1 MNIKIKPIVLLMT
14 PLVIGL
20 ASVPLAISSEES
32 SSHQH
37 QELKSQSKGSVWLIV
52 VGGVNSRPPQS
63 PTNISTIQMKS
74 MEDCE
79 AQGLK
84 VKGSED
90 FRNGIFDDINYICL
104 QGK

>member
-1 MNIKIKPIVLLMT
+1 MNFRIKTIGLLLT
-14 PLVIGL
+14 PLVIGFS
-20 ASVPLAISSEES
+20 SVPLAGAFEKS

-37 QELKSQSKGSVWLIV
+37 QELKAQSKGSIWLVV
-52 VGGVNSRPPQS
+52 VGGVNYPYQG

-84 VKGSED
+84 VKGNED
-90 FRNGIFDDINYICL
+90 FRNGIFDDINYICI
-104 QGK
+104 QGR